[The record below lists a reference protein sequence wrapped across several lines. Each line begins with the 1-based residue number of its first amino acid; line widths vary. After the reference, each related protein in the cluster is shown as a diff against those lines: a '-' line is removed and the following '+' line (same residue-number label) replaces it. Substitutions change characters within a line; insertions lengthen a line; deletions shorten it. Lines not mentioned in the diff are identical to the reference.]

1 MRLLTL
7 VLAPG
12 RRLWQNYPV
21 NLDRRRVASAAAL
34 AGVLAIGP
42 PSRASAPTTVDTLTA
57 VGGLP
62 AHMVGQLE
70 APIGFVQT
78 SAGEYLVLDRRQHTV
93 YGVDAA
99 KTKMHKVLQ
108 IGFEQGRV
116 LEPGVLAMGKADI
129 FAVADAPSGNE
140 RIQYFT
146 TAGQFLGGF
155 YLQSKVAPRI
165 VLGPIVINGVGS
177 MAFADKT
184 FLVNRPDSGA
194 LISEFDVSG
203 AVVRHFGTLRRTGFE
218 SDRDVHLALNIGL
231 PLVDPTGGYYF
242 VFQTGAPMFQKYD
255 AQGALVFER
264 HIEGIELDASVVS
277 LPTVWPR
284 AREGALP
291 IVPPLVRTAAVD
303 ARGQLWVSLM
313 TPFTYV
319 YDTHGEK
326 TRTVQFHAA
335 SLLSPASLFFTPQ
348 GRLLVTPGCYEFVPR

>member
-1 MRLLTL
+1 M
-7 VLAPG
+7 LAPG

-21 NLDRRRVASAAAL
+21 NLSRPRLGPAAILAAILATGGPSGASVAT
-34 AGVLAIGP
+34 G
-42 PSRASAPTTVDTLTA
+42 VDTLNA

-78 SAGEYLVLDRRQHTV
+78 STGDYLVLDRRQHTV

-99 KTKMHKVLQ
+99 KTKLTKVLQ
-108 IGFEQGRV
+108 VGFEQGRV
-116 LEPGVLAMGKADI
+116 LEPGVLALGPADI

-165 VLGPIVINGVGS
+165 VLGPVVINGVGS
-177 MAFADKT
+177 MAFSGKT
-184 FLVNRPDSGA
+184 FLVNRPDLGA
-194 LISEFDVSG
+194 LVSEYDVSG
-203 AVVRHFGTLRRTGFE
+203 AVIRHFGMFRRTGFE

-255 AQGALVFER
+255 AQGQLMFER
-264 HIEGIELDASVVS
+264 HIEGVELDPAIVA

-284 AREGALP
+284 DREGTWP
-291 IVPPLVRTAAVD
+291 VVPPLVRTAAVD
-303 ARGQLWVSLM
+303 AHGQLWVSLM
-313 TPFTYV
+313 QPFTYV
-319 YDTHGEK
+319 YDAHGEK
-326 TRTVQFHAA
+326 TRTVQFQAA
-335 SLLSPASLFFTPQ
+335 SLLSPASLFFTKQ
-348 GRLLVTPGCYEFVPR
+348 DRVLVTPGCYEFSTR

>member
-78 SAGEYLVLDRRQHTV
+78 STGDTSSWTVVSTRSTASTPPRQDAQGPADRLRAGTR
-93 YGVDAA
+93 A
-99 KTKMHKVLQ
+99 
-108 IGFEQGRV
+108 
-116 LEPGVLAMGKADI
+116 EPGVLAIGAADI

-155 YLQSKVAPRI
+155 
-165 VLGPIVINGVGS
+165 
-177 MAFADKT
+177 T
-184 FLVNRPDSGA
+184 CNRRS
-194 LISEFDVSG
+194 
-203 AVVRHFGTLRRTGFE
+203 
-218 SDRDVHLALNIGL
+218 
-231 PLVDPTGGYYF
+231 
-242 VFQTGAPMFQKYD
+242 
-255 AQGALVFER
+255 
-264 HIEGIELDASVVS
+264 
-277 LPTVWPR
+277 PR
-284 AREGALP
+284 ASCSGP
-291 IVPPLVRTAAVD
+291 
-303 ARGQLWVSLM
+303 S
-313 TPFTYV
+313 
-319 YDTHGEK
+319 
-326 TRTVQFHAA
+326 
-335 SLLSPASLFFTPQ
+335 
-348 GRLLVTPGCYEFVPR
+348 

>member
-78 SAGEYLVLDRRQHTV
+78 STGDYLVLDRRQHTV

-116 LEPGVLAMGKADI
+116 LEPGVLAIGQADI

-155 YLQSKVAPRI
+155 YLQSKVAPR
-165 VLGPIVINGVGS
+165 P
-177 MAFADKT
+177 
-184 FLVNRPDSGA
+184 
-194 LISEFDVSG
+194 
-203 AVVRHFGTLRRTGFE
+203 
-218 SDRDVHLALNIGL
+218 
-231 PLVDPTGGYYF
+231 
-242 VFQTGAPMFQKYD
+242 
-255 AQGALVFER
+255 
-264 HIEGIELDASVVS
+264 
-277 LPTVWPR
+277 
-284 AREGALP
+284 
-291 IVPPLVRTAAVD
+291 
-303 ARGQLWVSLM
+303 
-313 TPFTYV
+313 
-319 YDTHGEK
+319 
-326 TRTVQFHAA
+326 
-335 SLLSPASLFFTPQ
+335 
-348 GRLLVTPGCYEFVPR
+348 

>member
-1 MRLLTL
+1 ML
-7 VLAPG
+7 
-12 RRLWQNYPV
+12 
-21 NLDRRRVASAAAL
+21 S
-34 AGVLAIGP
+34 GVVAIGP
-42 PSRASAPTTVDTLTA
+42 AQSAPAGAAVDTLRA

-78 SAGEYLVLDRRQHTV
+78 STGGYLVLDRRQHTV
-93 YGVDAA
+93 FGVDAA
-99 KTKMHKVLQ
+99 KTRMRKVLQ
-108 IGFEQGRV
+108 VGFEQGRV
-116 LEPGVLAMGKADI
+116 LEPGALALGAADI

-146 TAGQFLGGF
+146 ADGQFLGGF

-184 FLVNRPDSGA
+184 FLVNRPESGA

-203 AVVRHFGTLRRTGFE
+203 AVVRHFGLLRRTGFE
-218 SDRDVHLALNIGL
+218 ADRDVHLALNIGL
-231 PLVDPTGGYYF
+231 PLVDPTGGFYF

-255 AQGALVFER
+255 AQGTLVFER
-264 HIEGIELDASVVS
+264 HIEGSELDASIVT

-284 AREGALP
+284 DRAGALP
-291 IVPPLVRTAAVD
+291 VVPPLVRTAAVD
-303 ARGQLWVSLM
+303 GRGQLWVSLM
-313 TPFTYV
+313 QPFTYV

-326 TRTVQFHAA
+326 LRTVQFQAA

-348 GRLLVTPGCYEFVPR
+348 GHLLVTPGCYEFATR